1 MGRVEGPPGTGGWG
15 EHGMRTRVPAPSAH
29 PGTEWYEIPQHLPPP
44 PSDRRRSPRRASA
57 RIAVLLVLVLAL
69 LAYAIQWLA
78 PSSRAISGVAS
89 RVAPAVVDVS
99 TSLADQ
105 EARLAGTGIVLTR
118 GGLVLTNN
126 HVIEGAGAVT
136 VRDVGNGKTYTA
148 SVVGYDSTDDVAVLR
163 LAGAR
168 GLATAPIGGSSGVRV
183 GDQVLAMGNAGG
195 AGGTPS
201 TASGTVR
208 ALDQSIIASDEA
220 TGGNEELTG
229 LIQTDA
235 AVEPGDSGGP
245 LIDGAG
251 LVIGIN
257 TAASSG
263 YSFRSGP
270 RQSFAIPMDHALAV
284 AGEIREG
291 TESTTVHVGPTAFL
305 GVTAISSSSAEVS
318 PAGAVVTGVVP
329 NSPAASAGLR
339 PWDVIV
345 AVGGHRIASPSA
357 LAQEMERDR
366 PGQSVQVQWVDQ
378 FGESISGS
386 SSSPRVRPSS
396 TGTP

>member
-1 MGRVEGPPGTGGWG
+1 MPARV
-15 EHGMRTRVPAPSAH
+15 HAPSPHAR
-29 PGTEWYEIPQHLPPP
+29 PEWYEIPQHWPP
-44 PSDRRRSPRRASA
+44 PSYRRRSPRRSA
-57 RIAVLLVLVLAL
+57 RIAVLLLVVVGL
-69 LAYAIQWLA
+69 LAYAIQWVV
-78 PSSRAISGVAS
+78 PSSRAVSGVAS
-89 RVAPAVVDVS
+89 RVAPAVVDIS
-99 TSLADQ
+99 TTLADQ
-105 EARLAGTGIVLTR
+105 EARLAGTGVVLSS

-126 HVIEGAGAVT
+126 HVIEGAGAIT
-136 VRDVGNGKTYTA
+136 VRDVGNGRTYIA

-168 GLATAPIGGSSGVRV
+168 RLATAPIGGSSGLRV

-201 TASGTVR
+201 TASGTVQ

-229 LIQTDA
+229 LIESDA

-245 LIDGAG
+245 LVDRAG
-251 LVIGIN
+251 LVIGID

-284 AGEIREG
+284 AAEIREG

-305 GVTAISSSSAEVS
+305 GVTATSSSSGGGLSRRRGRYRCGAQLAGSERRAPTLGRHRRRGRASDRLALGARRGDGARPTGPVGPGPVGRPIPGRASPGRRARLGSAPVAEPRRQVDAARTD
-318 PAGAVVTGVVP
+318 AGA
-329 NSPAASAGLR
+329 A
-339 PWDVIV
+339 
-345 AVGGHRIASPSA
+345 
-357 LAQEMERDR
+357 
-366 PGQSVQVQWVDQ
+366 
-378 FGESISGS
+378 
-386 SSSPRVRPSS
+386 
-396 TGTP
+396 

>member
-1 MGRVEGPPGTGGWG
+1 VVVG
-15 EHGMRTRVPAPSAH
+15 
-29 PGTEWYEIPQHLPPP
+29 
-44 PSDRRRSPRRASA
+44 
-57 RIAVLLVLVLAL
+57 L
-69 LAYAIQWLA
+69 LAYAIQWVV
-78 PSSRAISGVAS
+78 PSSRAVSGVAS
-89 RVAPAVVDVS
+89 RVAPAVVDIS
-99 TSLADQ
+99 TTLADQ
-105 EARLAGTGIVLTR
+105 EARLAGTGVVLSS

-126 HVIEGAGAVT
+126 HVIEGAGAIT
-136 VRDVGNGKTYTA
+136 VRDVGNGRTYIA

-168 GLATAPIGGSSGVRV
+168 RLATAPIGGSSGLRV

-201 TASGTVR
+201 TASGTVQ

-229 LIQTDA
+229 LIESDA

-245 LIDGAG
+245 LVDRAG
-251 LVIGIN
+251 LVIGID

-284 AGEIREG
+284 AAEIREG

-305 GVTAISSSSAEVS
+305 GVTATSSSSAEVS

-329 NSPAASAGLR
+329 NSPAASAGLQ

-345 AVGGHRIASPSA
+345 AVGGHRIASLSA
-357 LAQEMERDR
+357 LAEEMERDR

-378 FGESISGS
+378 FGGEHLRVVELASG
-386 SSSPRVRPSS
+386 PPQ
-396 TGTP
+396 